1 MPEVPVIAI
10 DSAEDPRLEPFR
22 DLRNRNLTRVSRRFV
37 AEGWNV
43 VERLLRSGFETEI
56 VLCSPKYVEQV
67 RQVWNGPGVIYL
79 LEHEKFPELVGFNFH
94 RGTLA
99 YAKRGE
105 FETVSQVLNAKVGLP
120 QCSLWCGV
128 VGVQDPENL
137 GTILRTCS
145 GLGIDRVLIGPGC
158 CDPFSRRVLR
168 TSMGNS
174 LKLKMVEAEDFE
186 AELRLL
192 KNAGFQILA
201 SSLTNDSKSLPEVR
215 WEERALI
222 LFGNEG
228 HGLPER
234 IQKASDIRLK
244 IDMSLGTDSLNV
256 SVAAGIILH
265 YAARL
270 TPVPYN
276 QFRPLSS
283 ATDSVSSS

>member
-1 MPEVPVIAI
+1 MPEYLFMPDVPVIAI
-10 DSAEDPRLEPFR
+10 ESAEDPRLEPFR

-67 RQVWNGPGVIYL
+67 QQVWQGPGVIYL
-79 LEHEKFPELVGFNFH
+79 LDHDKFPHLVGFNFH

-105 FETVSQVLNAKVGLP
+105 FQTVEQVLSESSKLP
-120 QCSLWCGV
+120 KHTLWCGV

-145 GLGIDRVLIGPGC
+145 GLGIDRVLIGPDC

-174 LKLKMVEAEDFE
+174 LKLKLVESENAERD
-186 AELRLL
+186 LRLL
-192 KNAGFQILA
+192 REAGFQVLA
-201 SSLTNDSKSLPEVR
+201 SSLTEDSKSLPEVEWR
-215 WEERALI
+215 ERALI

-228 HGLPER
+228 HGLPVR
-234 IQKASDIRLK
+234 IQHASDIRLK
-244 IDMSLGTDSLNV
+244 VDMSLGTDSLNV

-270 TPVPYN
+270 TSMPYN
-276 QFRPLSS
+276 Q
-283 ATDSVSSS
+283 

>member
-1 MPEVPVIAI
+1 MPNVPVVAI
-10 DSAEDPRLEPFR
+10 ESAEDSRLEPFR

-37 AEGWNV
+37 AEGWTV
-43 VERLLRSGFETEI
+43 VERLLRSDFETEI

-67 RQVWNGPGVIYL
+67 QQVWNGPGVIYL
-79 LEHEKFPELVGFNFH
+79 MDHEKFPELVGFNFH

-99 YAKRGE
+99 YAKRCE
-105 FETVSQVLNAKVGLP
+105 YSSVSQIVSDINTLP
-120 QCSLWCGV
+120 QRSLWCGV
-128 VGVQDPENL
+128 IGVQDPENL

-145 GLGIDRVLIGPGC
+145 GLGIERVLIGPDC

-174 LKLKMVEAEDFE
+174 LKLKLVGSEEAERD
-186 AELRLL
+186 LRLL
-192 KNAGFQILA
+192 QGAGFQILA
-201 SSLTNDSKSLPEVR
+201 SSLTDDAKSLTEVP
-215 WEERALI
+215 WQERALI

-228 HGLPER
+228 HGLPDR
-234 IQKASDIRLK
+234 VQKVSDIRLK

-270 TPVPYN
+270 APIAYN
-276 QFRPLSS
+276 Q
-283 ATDSVSSS
+283 

>member
-1 MPEVPVIAI
+1 MSDVPVIAI

-22 DLRNRNLTRVSRRFV
+22 DLRNRNLTHVSRRFV

-43 VERLLRSGFETEI
+43 VERLLRSSFETEI

-67 RQVWNGPGVIYL
+67 KEVWRGPGVIYL
-79 LEHEKFPELVGFNFH
+79 LDHDKFPQLVGFNFH

-105 FETVSQVLNAKVGLP
+105 LQTVEQVLCEPNQLP
-120 QCSLWCGV
+120 RHSLWCGV

-145 GLGIDRVLIGPGC
+145 GLGIERVIIGPDC

-174 LKLKMVEAEDFE
+174 LKLKLVESENAERDLE
-186 AELRLL
+186 RLRG
-192 KNAGFQILA
+192 AGFQVLA
-201 SSLTNDSKSLPEVR
+201 SSLTEDSKSLPEVEW
-215 WEERALI
+215 WERVLI

-228 HGLPER
+228 HGLPAR
-234 IQKASDIRLK
+234 IQNASDIRLK
-244 IDMSLGTDSLNV
+244 VDMSLGTDSLNV

-270 TPVPYN
+270 AAVPYN
-276 QFRPLSS
+276 Q
-283 ATDSVSSS
+283 